1 MDAEPRKPRTR
12 LELAET
18 IAARGELCRRMEA
31 HLRYRFRLSAPE
43 VEDVMQDVV
52 LELMRYDEPLREAEG
67 LSFRILHLRTLQ
79 FLRNKGVRREE
90 PIEDDTRTA
99 DDWSAPDLQTDVLIL
114 LRQTLAQ
121 ASPACR
127 RLIRAHYLEGK
138 TLKET
143 AETLSY
149 ASSNVVWTLLD
160 RCIRRLRSIFGAT
173 R

>member
-1 MDAEPRKPRTR
+1 MDAEHRIPRTR
-12 LELAET
+12 LELAEF
-18 IAARGELCRRMEA
+18 IATKGDLRRRMEA

-43 VEDVMQDVV
+43 VEDLMQDVL
-52 LELMRYDEPLREAEG
+52 LELMRYDEPVREAEG
-67 LSFRILHLRTLQ
+67 LAFRILHLRTLQ
-79 FLRNKGVRREE
+79 FLRNRGVRREA

-99 DDWSAPDLQTDVLIL
+99 DERVAPDLRTEVHIL

-143 AETLSY
+143 AEALAY
-149 ASSNVVWTLLD
+149 ASTSVVWVLLD
-160 RCIRRLRSIFGAT
+160 RCIRRLRAVLGAT

>member
-1 MDAEPRKPRTR
+1 MDAEPRTPRTR

-18 IAARGELCRRMEA
+18 IAAKGDLRRRMEA

-43 VEDVMQDVV
+43 VDDVMQDVL

-67 LSFRILHLRTLQ
+67 LSFHILHLRTLQ

-90 PIEDDTRTA
+90 PLEADTRTA
-99 DDWSAPDLQTDVLIL
+99 DDWTAPDLHPDVLVL

-121 ASPACR
+121 TSPACR
-127 RLIRAHYLEGK
+127 RLIRSHYLEGK

-149 ASSNVVWTLLD
+149 ASRSVVWTLLD
-160 RCIRRLRSIFGAT
+160 RCIRRLRAIFGAS

>member
-1 MDAEPRKPRTR
+1 MDAEPRTPRTR
-12 LELAET
+12 LEFAET
-18 IAARGELCRRMEA
+18 IAAKGDLCRRMEA

-43 VEDVMQDVV
+43 VEDVMQDVL

-67 LSFRILHLRTLQ
+67 FSFRVLHLRTLQ

-90 PIEDDTRTA
+90 PIEDDTKTA
-99 DDWSAPDLQTDVLIL
+99 DDWLAPDPRTDVHLL

-160 RCIRRLRSIFGAT
+160 RCIRRLRAIFGAA

>member
-1 MDAEPRKPRTR
+1 MDAEPRTPRTR

-18 IAARGELCRRMEA
+18 IAAKGDLRRRMEA
-31 HLRYRFRLSAPE
+31 HLRYRFRLTAPE
-43 VEDVMQDVV
+43 VDDV
-52 LELMRYDEPLREAEG
+52 
-67 LSFRILHLRTLQ
+67 
-79 FLRNKGVRREE
+79 
-90 PIEDDTRTA
+90 RTA
-99 DDWSAPDLQTDVLIL
+99 DDWPAPDLHPDVRVL

-149 ASSNVVWTLLD
+149 ASSGVVWVLLD
-160 RCIRRLRSIFGAT
+160 RCIRRLRAIFGAP

>member
-1 MDAEPRKPRTR
+1 MDAEPRTPRTR
-12 LELAET
+12 LALAES
-18 IAARGELCRRMEA
+18 IAGRGDLFRRMEA

-43 VEDVMQDVV
+43 VEDLMQDVV
-52 LELMRYDEPLREAEG
+52 LELMRWEEPIRDAEG
-67 LSFRILHLRTLQ
+67 LAFRILHLRTLQ
-79 FLRNKGVRREE
+79 FLRNRGVKREE
-90 PIEDDTRTA
+90 PIEDDTKTA
-99 DDWSAPDLQTDVLIL
+99 DDLPAASPNADVLIL

-121 ASPACR
+121 ATPACR
-127 RLIRAHYLEGK
+127 RLIRAHYLEGR

-160 RCIRRLRSIFGAT
+160 RCIRRLRAVLGVP

>member
-1 MDAEPRKPRTR
+1 MNAETRPPRTR

-18 IAARGELCRRMEA
+18 IAARGDLCRRMEV

-43 VEDVMQDVV
+43 VEDVMQDMV
-52 LELMRYDEPLREAEG
+52 LELMRYDEPLRDAEG
-67 LSFRILHLRTLQ
+67 LSFHILRLRTLQ
-79 FLRNKGVRREE
+79 FLRNRGVRREE
-90 PIEDDTRTA
+90 PLEDDTKSS
-99 DDWSAPDLQTDVLIL
+99 DDWSAPDAQNDLHLL

-121 ASPACR
+121 TTPACR

-149 ASSNVVWTLLD
+149 ASTSVVWTLLD
-160 RCIRRLRSIFGAT
+160 RCIRRLRAIFGAT